1 MAEQVSNKIY
11 WTLEIIESSF
21 CDLCWFGIYFKKI
34 FKQLIGI
41 ILMILTL
48 ININNILLI
57 VLDTKFYVL
66 VIDLVS
72 LNKNIEVKIQFTNP
86 LVKCLK

>member
-1 MAEQVSNKIY
+1 MS
-11 WTLEIIESSF
+11 
-21 CDLCWFGIYFKKI
+21 
-34 FKQLIGI
+34 
-41 ILMILTL
+41 LTL

-66 VIDLVS
+66 VIVLVS

-86 LVKCLK
+86 LVKYLK